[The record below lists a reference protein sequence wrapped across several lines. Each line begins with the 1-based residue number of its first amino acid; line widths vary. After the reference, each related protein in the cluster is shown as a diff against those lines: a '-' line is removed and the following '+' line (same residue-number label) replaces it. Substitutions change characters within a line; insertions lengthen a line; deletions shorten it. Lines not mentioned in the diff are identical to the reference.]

1 MSVGKNL
8 LSKYM
13 IISET
18 VKNVHL
24 LFLVVTR
31 GRHLRHDLLFLFSG
45 FQAFAVVASAL
56 AVVVVVF
63 VVVGRLQPLEE
74 HVQHRD
80 FLHVAPNGRSSG
92 LGPLSSWRR
101 RHKAPASFVVLTKVV
116 VVVIVIA
123 VVDVLVVVL
132 VVLLREKQ
140 I

>member
-56 AVVVVVF
+56 AVVVV
-63 VVVGRLQPLEE
+63 GRRAYANE
-74 HVQHRD
+74 
-80 FLHVAPNGRSSG
+80 
-92 LGPLSSWRR
+92 
-101 RHKAPASFVVLTKVV
+101 
-116 VVVIVIA
+116 
-123 VVDVLVVVL
+123 
-132 VVLLREKQ
+132 
-140 I
+140 

>member
-1 MSVGKNL
+1 
-8 LSKYM
+8 M

-56 AVVVVVF
+56 AV

>member
-56 AVVVVVF
+56 AVVV

>member
-56 AVVVVVF
+56 AVVVVV

>member
-56 AVVVVVF
+56 AV